1 MIQWEISAASISSFN
16 SLMKKANTIF
26 HLLFISMMCTA
37 CLSPARAPQLAATI
51 DLITATPGPT
61 GTPTL
66 SPPTA
71 TPDFNAPIWVTNPV
85 ERTLL
90 RIDPASNA
98 ISAAIEIDG
107 RPDIAVAGE
116 GAVWVLDRDHELV
129 FKIDPASNRVVT
141 SIALP
146 VGEADT
152 IAAGN
157 GTVWVGMTGR
167 IEVGEQETFLDEEVL
182 PPARVVQIN
191 AKTHEI
197 TGDLPVQPVS
207 RLALSG
213 QALWVLS
220 RAVID
225 TPLQVFNLTSNQG
238 MTVPLKNAPEWLPV
252 EAMAVGPE
260 SLWLFSSAYG
270 KIFRAT
276 PNGQVIASID
286 LDIHQP
292 TGYADLLLDASGLW
306 AATPWGSVLHIDPAT
321 DHVLATLD
329 LNIPLSGLEPGGG
342 SVWVMS
348 QQTGMVYRIDPA
360 SNQIVAEINTGT
372 PMQATVIPSPT
383 PRVVIWQPCPDGPL
397 SRLKV
402 GDLAYVTKDP
412 PIPNRVRKEPNREA
426 DIIGHINPGA
436 SMEIIEGP
444 ACSDGWVW
452 WHIKNADLNGWTSE
466 GDKETYW
473 LVPLFN

>member
-1 MIQWEISAASISSFN
+1 MGYLHCLDKSLYR
-16 SLMKKANTIF
+16 LMKTAKTAL
-26 HLLFISMMCTA
+26 HLLLVLLFCA
-37 CLSPARAPQLAATI
+37 GCLSPARVPQLAATI
-51 DLITATPGPT
+51 ALITATPGPT
-61 GTPTL
+61 SSPTIPL
-66 SPPTA
+66 PTA
-71 TPDFNAPIWVTNPV
+71 TPDFNAPVWVSNPV
-85 ERTLL
+85 ERSVL
-90 RIDPASNA
+90 RIDPASNQVTA
-98 ISAAIEIDG
+98 TIEIEG
-107 RPDIAVAGE
+107 RPDKVIVGE
-116 GAVWVLDRDHELV
+116 GAIWVLDQQHELV
-129 FKIDPASNRVVT
+129 FHIDPASNRVVT

-146 VGEADT
+146 DGEAET
-152 IAAGN
+152 IAAGS
-157 GTVWVGMTGR
+157 GSVWVGMIGR
-167 IEVGEQETFLDEEVL
+167 ITMGEQETFADEEVL
-182 PPARVVQIN
+182 PPAMVVQIN
-191 AKTHEI
+191 PRTHEI
-197 TGDLPVQPVS
+197 TNQLPVQPVS

-220 RAVID
+220 RTVID

-238 MTVPLKNAPEWLPV
+238 MTVPLKNAPEWLPA
-252 EAMAVGPE
+252 ESMAIGPE

-286 LDIHQP
+286 IPVHQP

-306 AATPWGSVLHIDPAT
+306 AATPWGSVIHVDPVT
-321 DHVLATLD
+321 DHVLATLE
-329 LNIPLSGLEPGGG
+329 LYVPLSGLQPGGG
-342 SVWVMS
+342 SVWVVS
-348 QQTGMVYRIDPA
+348 QQTAAVYRINPSSHEIEA
-360 SNQIVAEINTGT
+360 QISTGS
-372 PMQATVIPSPT
+372 PLSPTVIPSPT
-383 PRVVIWQPCPDGPL
+383 PRVVIWKPCPEGPQ

-444 ACSDGWVW
+444 ACADGWVW
-452 WHIKNADLNGWTSE
+452 WHIKNADLNGWTAE